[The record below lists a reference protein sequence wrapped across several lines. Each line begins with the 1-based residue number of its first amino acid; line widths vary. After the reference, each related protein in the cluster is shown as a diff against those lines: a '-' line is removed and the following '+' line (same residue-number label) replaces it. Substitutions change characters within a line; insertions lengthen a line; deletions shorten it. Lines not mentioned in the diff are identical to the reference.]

1 MLAKGRWKTRES
13 SRNAGI
19 SRKRRA
25 PGKQVPQKEG
35 LKQVMEVEANDARK
49 AERWKVKEA

>member
-1 MLAKGRWKTRES
+1 MLARGRWKTRES